1 MTSRSGLG
9 LSEPHWLIRSTMR
22 EVAMQARGP
31 AVAIAKGMLE
41 QIPQFL
47 FAGMPIEMALRESLL
62 IAIHSAQLRARHCV
76 GSERHALDD
85 FIRTCIKMESKT
97 GHLAKV

>member
-1 MTSRSGLG
+1 M
-9 LSEPHWLIRSTMR
+9 SESHWLIRSTVR
-22 EVAMQARGP
+22 EVASQARGP

-47 FAGMPIEMALRESLL
+47 SVGMPVEIALRESLI
-62 IAIHSAQLRARHCV
+62 IAIHAAELRARHCV
-76 GSERHALDD
+76 GSDRHALDD

-97 GHLAKV
+97 GHLVKV

>member
-1 MTSRSGLG
+1 M
-9 LSEPHWLIRSTMR
+9 H
-22 EVAMQARGP
+22 ARGP
-31 AVAIAKGMLE
+31 AIAIAKGLIE

-47 FAGMPIEMALRESLL
+47 SVGMPVEMALRESLL
-62 IAIHSAQLRARHCV
+62 IAIHSAQLRARQCV
-76 GSERHALDD
+76 GSERYALDD